1 MYKKSIRKRRKAQPV
16 SWPNIYYQMMVIV
29 SLYSLLWPSW
39 LFMPGVLVDG
49 QRLFNMESM
58 RSRQPFRLPSSFQS
72 VDSYNET
79 ITVFNLTTTVSPIEE
94 TATKVSV
101 ETIDTILEALDGA
114 AAAIDG
120 QHFSTGILGDFTTQR
135 VPGNNKYFWSTIS
148 YSYMYTTK
156 YCFVQ
161 T

>member
-16 SWPNIYYQMMVIV
+16 SWTNIYHQMMVIV
-29 SLYSLLWPSW
+29 SLYPLLWLSW
-39 LFMPGVLVDG
+39 LFMTGVLVDA

-58 RSRQPFRLPSSFQS
+58 RSRQPLRLPSSFQS

-79 ITVFNLTTTVSPIEE
+79 ITVFNMTTTVSPNEE

-101 ETIDTILEALDGA
+101 ETIDALLDALDGA
-114 AAAIDG
+114 ASAIDG

-135 VPGNNKYFWSTIS
+135 VPGTI
-148 YSYMYTTK
+148 
-156 YCFVQ
+156 
-161 T
+161 